1 MPQPQTQNDAPLSER
16 IAAAIVQRINKG
28 ELKPGDRI
36 YEQALADEFES
47 SRGPVR
53 DALKTLSA
61 KHWIEHIPNQGAR
74 VAAATATPSL
84 ETTLIAAAM
93 LGLACRFAVT
103 KASDAEVDEFLNRVK
118 LVAQLGNDPSSK
130 SERFTAATR
139 DAGYYVISLADNRT
153 VDDIVG
159 PVPRSALS
167 SYGTLGTATRE
178 ARADATRRWLE
189 LATAFK
195 MRDSLRAEAAGRA
208 IIEGALERIIAAEL
222 TKKKK

>member
-1 MPQPQTQNDAPLSER
+1 MPRVAKQNDAPLSER

-28 ELKPGDRI
+28 DLGPGDRI
-36 YEQALADEFES
+36 YEQALADEFRS

-53 DALKTLSA
+53 DALKILAA

-74 VAAATATPSL
+74 VTAATATPSL
-84 ETTLIAAAM
+84 ETTLIAATM

-103 KASDAEVDEFLNRVK
+103 KANDAEVDELLARVK
-118 LVAQLGNDPSSK
+118 IVAQLGNEPSSK
-130 SERFTAATR
+130 SEKFSAATR
-139 DAGYYVISLADNRT
+139 DAGYYIISLANNRT
-153 VDDIVG
+153 VDDIIG

-167 SYGTLGTATRE
+167 TYGTLGTATSE

-208 IIEGALERIIAAEL
+208 IVEGALERIIAAEL
-222 TKKKK
+222 TKKK